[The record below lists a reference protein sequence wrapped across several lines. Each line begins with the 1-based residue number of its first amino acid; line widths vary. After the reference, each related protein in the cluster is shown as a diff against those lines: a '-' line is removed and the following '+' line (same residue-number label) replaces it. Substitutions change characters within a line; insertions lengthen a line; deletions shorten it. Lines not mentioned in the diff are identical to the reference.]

1 MSKDQA
7 TGLIIFLACVAIA
20 IAYCI
25 GLFWPAFEAVC
36 LWIVAIPVFMGFI
49 VILAIGV
56 WIGWTM
62 TTTPPPKPIEEIELE
77 EQKIKE
83 GTTK

>member
-25 GLFWPAFEAVC
+25 GLFWPAFEAVR

>member
-25 GLFWPAFEAVC
+25 GLFWPAFEAVR

-49 VILAIGV
+49 VILGIGA
-56 WIGWTM
+56 WIRWTM
-62 TTTPPPKPIEEIELE
+62 ATTLPPKPIEEITNKE
-77 EQKIKE
+77 EEKTKE
-83 GTTK
+83 EM